1 MSGKVH
7 INLVAIGHV
16 DSGKSTTLGHLIYK
30 CGGIDNRTL
39 EKYEK
44 EALEIGKSSF
54 KYAWVLDKL
63 KAEREKGI
71 TIDTSLFK
79 LETTK
84 YRFTLIDAPGHRDF
98 VKNMITG
105 TSQADAALL
114 VISAAQGEFEVGVSR
129 AGQTRQHMLLAHALG
144 IKQLIICINKM
155 DEKTVDFDE
164 QRFVEVK
171 REVEDLAKKTGFNPR
186 ELQFVP
192 VSGFFGDNI
201 VDKSPK
207 LPWWK
212 GRTLIEAL
220 FGLAEPVR
228 PIGKAL
234 RVPIHD
240 VYKIQGVGTITVG
253 RVEGGILQTGLG
265 VMFSPG
271 KFTSEVK
278 SIQMHHE
285 NLD

>member
-1 MSGKVH
+1 
-7 INLVAIGHV
+7 
-16 DSGKSTTLGHLIYK
+16 
-30 CGGIDNRTL
+30 
-39 EKYEK
+39 
-44 EALEIGKSSF
+44 
-54 KYAWVLDKL
+54 
-63 KAEREKGI
+63 
-71 TIDTSLFK
+71 
-79 LETTK
+79 
-84 YRFTLIDAPGHRDF
+84 
-98 VKNMITG
+98 MITG

-285 NLD
+285 NLDSAEPGDNVGFLVENLPANICRGWIILGKSSLITVLSWIAALVTLLANGRN